1 MLLGG
6 GYYGQRLNKIYR
18 GSSVRFYR
26 ELAESTSTEAVSE
39 NEIVEILTP
48 MFKSYAKNRMDGER
62 FGDFSI
68 RQGWIT
74 PVASGLEWYN
84 QMTEGKAVEA

>member
-1 MLLGG
+1 
-6 GYYGQRLNKIYR
+6 
-18 GSSVRFYR
+18 
-26 ELAESTSTEAVSE
+26 
-39 NEIVEILTP
+39 

-74 PVASGLEWYN
+74 PVTSGLEWYN